1 MELSTIQSQL
11 QKQYYEALLVQ
22 LKKSKLDTEYIENL
36 LNNLNNDITES
47 ETNTI
52 VNTDTDIK
60 TEDDYIYK
68 KAWNKLN
75 NIHKIIKIKE
85 YINNLPITTT
95 EKDTLKVE
103 LISLV
108 KSKRITKKSSVVYDI
123 VNCRIIN
130 ISCLEFKGGKY
141 VIKY

>member
-1 MELSTIQSQL
+1 MELTTIHSQL
-11 QKQYYEALLVQ
+11 QKNYYEALLVQ
-22 LKKSKLDTEYIENL
+22 LKKSKLDTKYIESL

-68 KAWNKLN
+68 KEWNKLN

-85 YINNLPITTT
+85 YINNLPINTT
-95 EKDTLKVE
+95 EKDILKTTLV
-103 LISLV
+103 SFV
-108 KSKRITKKSSVVYDI
+108 
-123 VNCRIIN
+123 
-130 ISCLEFKGGKY
+130 
-141 VIKY
+141 

>member
-1 MELSTIQSQL
+1 MELATIQSQL
-11 QKQYYEALLVQ
+11 QKHYYEALLVQ
-22 LKKSKLDTEYIENL
+22 LKKSKLDTKYIESL

-68 KAWNKLN
+68 KEWNKLN

-85 YINNLPITTT
+85 YINNLPINNT
-95 EKDTLKVE
+95 EKDTLKSQ

-108 KSKRITKKSSVVYDI
+108 KSKKITKKSSVVYDI

-130 ISCLEFKGGKY
+130 IPCLEFKSGKY
-141 VIKY
+141 IIKS